1 MSHPIACAVALALST
16 GACVDTLDQEAD
28 PETAS
33 VEEDIVGGGVA
44 APWMVER
51 AVKPA
56 FTCTATLIA
65 PRFALTALH
74 CTHHNKVG
82 TWVHFYTDA
91 AAFDPGLASK
101 VVAVKRRPGTNAA
114 PDPDYIDTA
123 GLRADIAILELEAAA
138 PATSTVAI
146 LDWSYPGKWGF
157 GRVVGAGNHDDADTN
172 AGAELRYAVDV
183 TNSADD
189 DTGGFSTIAD
199 VVNGG
204 DSGGPL
210 YLTDRILGVL
220 NAQLV
225 GVSGDYTS
233 VPAHLDW
240 ILGQI
245 GYAWTH
251 GASQAVVRRGTG
263 LQIFDEATERM
274 CQYAC
279 DHTACVA
286 YNYVPSLDR
295 CTLLSSVTSII
306 SSTTVRSDAK

>member
-1 MSHPIACAVALALST
+1 MSNTWRPAAYHGHGKTQDFFEGWYFKLVDATGRQRLAIIPGVFLGKQGRDSH
-16 GACVDTLDQEAD
+16 AFVQTLD
-28 PETAS
+28 
-33 VEEDIVGGGVA
+33 G
-44 APWMVER
+44 
-51 AVKPA
+51 
-56 FTCTATLIA
+56 ATGRTTYHRYPL
-65 PRFALTALH
+65 
-74 CTHHNKVG
+74 
-82 TWVHFYTDA
+82 
-91 AAFDPGLASK
+91 AAFW
-101 VVAVKRRPGTNAA
+101 AA
-114 PDPDYIDTA
+114 PD
-123 GLRADIAILELEAAA
+123 RFDIRVSVLGHIQRGGS
-138 PATSTVAI
+138 PTV
-146 LDWSYPGKWGF
+146 
-157 GRVVGAGNHDDADTN
+157 
-172 AGAELRYAVDV
+172 
-183 TNSADD
+183 
-189 DTGGFSTIAD
+189 
-199 VVNGG
+199 
-204 DSGGPL
+204 
-210 YLTDRILGVL
+210 TDRILGVL